1 MSELKIRS
9 LRETFEE
16 NYKAVQ
22 IPARNR
28 KGFRI
33 EYVYI
38 GKWFC
43 WKEEPSV
50 VQKVKTWTA
59 AVLFA
64 SVLLY
69 LIAGLCHV
77 PVNWSRAVSLT
88 GLLSLAPLLF
98 LVIGEIQFLVSKD
111 KMTEQTCREIRTK
124 LLIAPAFHGGLLLLC
139 AAAGMYAAIRSAGGR
154 DQVMVCLCYLIS
166 GLLSLSIIFM
176 FRRLHP
182 KELS

>member
-9 LRETFEE
+9 LREAFEE

-43 WKEEPSV
+43 WKEEPSAV
-50 VQKVKTWTA
+50 RRIKILTA
-59 AVLFA
+59 AALLGSIF
-64 SVLLY
+64 LY

-98 LVIGEIQFLVSKD
+98 LVIGEIQFLLSKD
-111 KMTEQTCREIRTK
+111 KMTEQTCKEIRTK
-124 LLIAPAFHGGLLLLC
+124 LLIAPAFHGGLLLVC
-139 AAAGMYAAIRSAGGR
+139 GAAGMFNVIRSAGGR
-154 DQVMVCLCYLIS
+154 DHIIVCLCYLLA
-166 GLLSLSIIFM
+166 GALSLSVIFLI
-176 FRRLHP
+176 RKLHA